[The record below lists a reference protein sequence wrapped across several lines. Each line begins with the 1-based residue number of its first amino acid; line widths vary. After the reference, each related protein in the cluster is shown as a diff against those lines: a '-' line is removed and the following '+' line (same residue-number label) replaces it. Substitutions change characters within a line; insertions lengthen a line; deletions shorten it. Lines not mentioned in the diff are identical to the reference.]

1 MARSN
6 GNIDLLSLNGAQVFK
21 GIDKNNPERVYVCI
35 PADLNEI
42 KVEQAP
48 RDPTRTLA
56 KIRVNIWPL
65 NEKYKAKV
73 RQVALE
79 RGDSNVTVPTH
90 EMQMSYSVDY
100 IKAAVQ
106 KFPKLVEQV
115 KEANKE
121 RDPDIVNQDPTDENT
136 HLFNAIRQRMSKRLA
151 MLYQPQATQQPSPYA
166 TQNVGVAGSAT
177 NYVAPAEASNDPFA
191 GNTYGA
197 DDDALPF

>member
-1 MARSN
+1 MASYN
-6 GNIDLLSLNGAQVFK
+6 GNINLLSLNGAQVFK

-48 RDPTRTLA
+48 QDPTRTLA

-90 EMQMSYSVDY
+90 EMQMSYSLDY

-151 MLYQPQATQQPSPYA
+151 MLYQKQATQQPSPYA
-166 TQNVGVAGSAT
+166 TQNVGVAGAAT

>member
-1 MARSN
+1 MASYN

-48 RDPTRTLA
+48 QDHTRTLA
-56 KIRVNIWPL
+56 KMRVNIWPL
-65 NEKYKAKV
+65 NEQYKAKV
-73 RQVALE
+73 RQVAFE

-90 EMQMSYSVDY
+90 EMKMSYSLDY
-100 IKAAVQ
+100 IKAVVQ

-166 TQNVGVAGSAT
+166 TQNVGVAGAAT

-191 GNTYGA
+191 GNNYGA